1 MIWALFPFP
10 DLLDGREARVELE
23 KNIKESGQPMEWFQI
38 TKQDIEKWKKT
49 LKPSGI
55 EQLRELI
62 KVANSTRRP
71 KLLQKFINLISKN
84 KN

>member
-1 MIWALFPFP
+1 MP
-10 DLLDGREARVELE
+10 E
-23 KNIKESGQPMEWFQI
+23 KLRNN
-38 TKQDIEKWKKT
+38 IEKWKKT